1 MADDNTTQFGSVI
14 DFSQDISTAEAPPPL
29 PARTY
34 LGTCTGAEQ
43 KQSQKGSMYA
53 AVEFTIAPDQ
63 FPPDFAAVQK
73 DAVKLIFRRVPL
85 SDDMRSRYQ
94 LRKFGEAMRVSLGRR
109 VDLNDFIG
117 KSANLKIGESEYN
130 GEKRAEIQAVEPA

>member
-43 KQSQKGSMYA
+43 KQSILY
-53 AVEFTIAPDQ
+53 I
-63 FPPDFAAVQK
+63 
-73 DAVKLIFRRVPL
+73 
-85 SDDMRSRYQ
+85 
-94 LRKFGEAMRVSLGRR
+94 
-109 VDLNDFIG
+109 N
-117 KSANLKIGESEYN
+117 
-130 GEKRAEIQAVEPA
+130 